1 MVFAAAVVGFYGGGI
16 FGVVARSES
25 SLAREVCAF
34 SASCVQQL
42 TRRGRYTRLLDVKDD
57 KARLDVWRES
67 FQHISSASF
76 CGNDDNDD
84 SAIEPDKL
92 DY

>member
-16 FGVVARSES
+16 FGGVACSES
-25 SLAREVCAF
+25 SLANEVCAF

-42 TRRGRYTRLLDVKDD
+42 TRRGRYTRLLDVKDN

-67 FQHISSASF
+67 FQNISSASF
-76 CGNDDNDD
+76 FGNDD

>member
-1 MVFAAAVVGFYGGGI
+1 M
-16 FGVVARSES
+16 
-25 SLAREVCAF
+25 
-34 SASCVQQL
+34 
-42 TRRGRYTRLLDVKDD
+42 RLLDVTDD

-67 FQHISSASF
+67 FQNISSASF

-84 SAIEPDKL
+84 QAIEPDKL